1 MRCVWPYTALWRMA
15 CKSPKMK
22 LICFHKIIWSASI
35 ILCLWFFSSKPFPF
49 AWCFPPPERR
59 VVGWEILKNM
69 LCSSYHPSLFQGII
83 YYFFL
88 LFIFKIFIFQSQ
100 FIFCMILYCFQ
111 LSFKIIVAWNSQNIE
126 MAVCLIIWKS
136 LEVTDVKD
144 SLPSYKG

>member
-1 MRCVWPYTALWRMA
+1 MRYVQPYTALGGMA
-15 CKSPKMK
+15 CKSPKRK

-35 ILCLWFFSSKPFPF
+35 LLCLWFFSSKLFPV

-59 VVGWEILKNM
+59 VVGWKILKSM
-69 LCSSYHPSLFQGII
+69 LCSSYRPSLFQGII

-100 FIFCMILYCFQ
+100 FTFCMILYCFQ
-111 LSFKIIVAWNSQNIE
+111 WYSKIIIAWNSQNIE
-126 MAVCLIIWKS
+126 MALCLLTWKS

-144 SLPSYKG
+144 SFI